1 MNAFS
6 PVFGLAGFGAI
17 VLLVLTVIAV
27 GEGVRYA
34 IARYRKRRESLIVRE
49 YAPTNPVAK
58 GDRVAVVVRRVANGY
73 LVMHTDYDSGDEY
86 VWCCPTVEDVCAH
99 TQRRLAEMELSR

>member
-1 MNAFS
+1 MNDFS
-6 PVFGLAGFGAI
+6 PLFGLAGFGAA

-34 IARYRKRRESLIVRE
+34 VARYRKRRESLIVCE
-49 YAPTNPVAK
+49 YAPTNPVAE

-73 LVMHTDYDSGDEY
+73 LVSYTDDDASTEY
-86 VWCCPTVEDVCAH
+86 VWCCPTTEDVCAH
-99 TQRRLAEMELSR
+99 TQRRLAALELDR

>member
-1 MNAFS
+1 MNDFS
-6 PVFGLAGFGAI
+6 PVLGLAGFGAA
-17 VLLVLTVIAV
+17 VLLVLTVAAV

-34 IARYRKRRESLIVRE
+34 TARYKNRRESLIMRE
-49 YAPTNPVAK
+49 YAPTNPVAE

-73 LVMHTDYDSGDEY
+73 LVLHTDDDANKEY

>member
-1 MNAFS
+1 MNDFS

-17 VLLVLTVIAV
+17 VLLVLTVAAV

-34 IARYRKRRESLIVRE
+34 TARYRKRRESLIVCE
-49 YAPTNPVAK
+49 YAPTNPVAE

-73 LVMHTDYDSGDEY
+73 LVSYTDDASTEY
-86 VWCCPTVEDVCAH
+86 VWCCPTTEDVCAH